1 MDCTFNTGLGNFNFL
16 VGIIITDGRRILM
29 AKNPNDKR
37 EYLEWIDLDNSE
49 GVTVYPEFF
58 RTVDFE
64 NDREIRHFVSKE

>member
-1 MDCTFNTGLGNFNFL
+1 MDCTFNTELGNFNFR